1 MSYVRKS
8 AQDIKDL
15 IVAVFKN
22 VFGASVTTSP
32 SSTVGIFTQELT
44 NIGVDTEN
52 TRALLLS
59 NVYDPNYASDKYLD
73 GLCAFHQ
80 IIRNPAT
87 YSKVTVRLT
96 GLDGVVIPVGAE
108 IINRDGKVFKN
119 DSILTIVVGGVT
131 GTFTAVDLGPISCV
145 ANSVNRISSIIPG
158 WDTVNN
164 IADGITGKIA
174 ETDNSLRLK
183 RKSSLFLNSAGSLRS
198 IISALE
204 ANSNVID
211 YNIYENYTN
220 TGIVTPA
227 VIDAKSLFLVV
238 HLTNSEAADKL
249 KIAEILYLKKSAGC
263 GMTGV
268 ENITYTDPLYPWIA
282 YPTRFSL
289 ATPRAIEMNININSS
304 PLTDGNIVT
313 NIRNAIIASFNGTD
327 GSEPVQMGT
336 PFSVSKFYPAV
347 INQGVYII
355 NSFTMNIIGNAPG
368 QIITTAFTEVATLA
382 PANINIIVVVV

>member
-1 MSYVRKS
+1 MAYIRKI
-8 AQDIKDL
+8 AIDIKKS
-15 IVAVFKN
+15 IENVFKN
-22 VFGASVTTSP
+22 VFGNSVTTSP
-32 SSTVGIFTQELT
+32 SSTVGVFTQELT
-44 NIGVDTEN
+44 NIGVSTED
-52 TRALLLS
+52 TRALLFS

-80 IIRNPAT
+80 IVRNPAT
-87 YSKVTVRLT
+87 FSQVTVNLT
-96 GLDGVVIPVGAE
+96 GLDGVVIPAGAE

-131 GTFTAVDLGPISCV
+131 GTFTAVNLGPISCV
-145 ANSVNRISSIIPG
+145 ANTVNRIKTPIPG

-164 IADGITGKIA
+164 PTNGTTGKIA

-204 ANSNVID
+204 ANRNVID

-220 TGIVTPA
+220 VGIVSPA
-227 VIDAKSLFLVV
+227 VISAKSLYLVV
-238 HLTNSEAADKL
+238 YLTDSSDNKKTE
-249 KIAEILYLKKSAGC
+249 IAEILYLKKSAGC
-263 GMTGV
+263 AMMGSNTY
-268 ENITYTDPLYPWIA
+268 NYTDPLYPWII
-282 YPTRFSL
+282 YPTKFDL
-289 ATPRAIEMNININSS
+289 ATERAIEMNINVNSS
-304 PLTDGNIVT
+304 LLTDGNT
-313 NIRNAIIASFNGTD
+313 PTKIRNAVIASFLGTD

-355 NSFTMNIIGNAPG
+355 NSFTMNIIGNVPG
-368 QIITTAFTEVATLA
+368 QIITTAFTEVATLNA
-382 PANINIIVVVV
+382 TNINVTIVVV